1 MSSAGLHLLISTSET
16 QFVTKPAIL
25 QIHQI
30 RVSVEEIHLRVH
42 NNLRKIQKECDDTL
56 RGLMEMLYDKNK
68 SMLHVTRK
76 DHRCSIAMGE
86 VRDHL
91 PLPLISE
98 KVTVKMADTG

>member
-1 MSSAGLHLLISTSET
+1 MFLTSET
-16 QFVTKPAIL
+16 QLVTKPAIL